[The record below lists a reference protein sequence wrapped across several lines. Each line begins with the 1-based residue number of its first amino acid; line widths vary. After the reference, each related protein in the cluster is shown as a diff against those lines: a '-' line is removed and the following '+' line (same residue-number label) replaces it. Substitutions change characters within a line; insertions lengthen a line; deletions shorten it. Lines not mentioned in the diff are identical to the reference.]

1 MTLKKISTIIA
12 VVLLVAS
19 MAPFA
24 LAAGTLNGKVTK
36 VESDKITVAIEGA
49 LPAWVKTGATVMAAG
64 STPKV
69 LSVKGNG
76 VTLRFSKANAA
87 KIKVGSRMTL
97 SEFPVAD
104 SLGC

>member
-1 MTLKKISTIIA
+1 MVLRKISTIIA

-24 LAAGTLNGKVTK
+24 LAADALNGKVTK

-49 LPAWVKTGATVMAAG
+49 LPAWVKTGATVIAAG

-69 LSVKGNG
+69 LLVKGNG
-76 VTLRFSKANAA
+76 VTLRFSKAKAA
-87 KIKVGSRMTL
+87 KIKVGSSMTL
-97 SEFPVAD
+97 SEFPVAEP
-104 SLGC
+104 LGC